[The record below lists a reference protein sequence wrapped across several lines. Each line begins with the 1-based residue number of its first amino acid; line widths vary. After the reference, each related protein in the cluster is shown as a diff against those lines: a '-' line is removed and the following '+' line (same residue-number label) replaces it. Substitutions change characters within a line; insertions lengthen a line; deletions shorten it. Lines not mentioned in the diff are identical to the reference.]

1 MHRFSGWLMSALLVV
16 CVCSTAG
23 AQNSTS
29 DANTVCNFNPEQQL
43 AVNYRRI
50 QFPSKE
56 KVLGKEVPYG
66 KVWAPGDKP
75 LTLFANTPV
84 TVAGKDISDGA
95 YTMFILPEETSW
107 TLIISRST
115 DTSGRYDESQ
125 DLVKIP
131 MEFGK
136 LPQAEPEFTAY
147 FAHTAPNQCNLR
159 LDLGKAR
166 AWVVFKQKQ
175 KSGGA

>member
-1 MHRFSGWLMSALLVV
+1 MHRFSGWLMPALLVV

-29 DANTVCNFNPEQQL
+29 DANTVCNFNPDQQL
-43 AVNYRRI
+43 AVDYRRI

-56 KVLGKEVPYG
+56 KVLGKKVPYG

-75 LTLFANTPV
+75 LTL
-84 TVAGKDISDGA
+84 
-95 YTMFILPEETSW
+95 
-107 TLIISRST
+107 SRST
-115 DTSGRYDESQ
+115 DTSGKYDESQ

-166 AWVVFKQKQ
+166 AWIVFKQKQ
-175 KSGGA
+175 KSGAA

>member
-1 MHRFSGWLMSALLVV
+1 MFPQLPALRIWAPKLTPSAI
-16 CVCSTAG
+16 STLI
-23 AQNSTS
+23 NSLPSIITG
-29 DANTVCNFNPEQQL
+29 
-43 AVNYRRI
+43 YRRI
-50 QFPSKE
+50 QFLPQE
-56 KVLGKEVPYG
+56 KVLGNKALYG

-84 TVAGKDISDGA
+84 TVGGKDISDGA
-95 YTMFILPEETSW
+95 YTMFILPEEKSW

-115 DTSGRYDESQ
+115 DTSGKYDESQ
-125 DLVKIP
+125 DLAKIR
-131 MEFGK
+131 MDFGE

-166 AWVVFKQKQ
+166 AWIVFKQKQ
-175 KSGGA
+175 KSGAA